1 METERRESVNDFME
15 QTSIRGSIKRDSMP
29 SVSPSQAP
37 DPISQDLGC
46 EAPRTHDKIKKQ
58 SQLALS
64 LKCPGKSLRC
74 SGKFKQAVKG
84 AEMMKTAHGP

>member
-1 METERRESVNDFME
+1 ME
-15 QTSIRGSIKRDSMP
+15 QRSIRGSIKRDSMP

-46 EAPRTHDKIKKQ
+46 EAPRTHDKKQ
-58 SQLALS
+58 SQLGLS
-64 LKCPGKSLRC
+64 LKCPAKSLRC
-74 SGKFKQAVKG
+74 SGKYKQTVKG